1 MPLGRV
7 EQRREGVREEIKQA
21 ARRLMAEHGTAGL
34 SLRAIAR
41 EINMQPSG
49 LYHYYGSL
57 DELITVLIVEA
68 FNALA
73 DALEAARETAAGQ
86 SSAAQLI
93 AVLQAYRLWAMTHP
107 TDFQLIY
114 GNPIP
119 GYAAPREITVPPVI
133 RGFSVIVGL
142 IENLLQS
149 GALEAVPPYDHTPPE
164 IEARLQE
171 LIERDGYPVS
181 ARALFLGAV
190 GWTQLH
196 GIIMLEMFNHLQPV
210 VGDADVFYRAQI
222 INLLKTMGLKTAV

>member
-57 DELITVLIVEA
+57 DELITALIVEA

-93 AVLQAYRLWAMTHP
+93 AVLQAYRRWAMTHP

-149 GALEAVPPYDHTPPE
+149 GALEAVPPYDHMPPE

-210 VGDADVFYRAQI
+210 VGDADVFYRAQV

>member
-1 MPLGRV
+1 MPSERV
-7 EQRREGVREEIKQA
+7 EQRREGVREEIKRA

-41 EINMQPSG
+41 EINMLPSG

-57 DELITVLIVEA
+57 DDLITALIVDA

-73 DALEAARETAAGQ
+73 DALEAARETAAGPG
-86 SSAAQLI
+86 SAAQLV
-93 AVLQAYRLWAMTHP
+93 AVLEAYRRWAMTHP
-107 TDFQLIY
+107 IDFQLIY

-149 GALEAVPPYDHTPPE
+149 GVLEAAPPYDVIPPE
-164 IEARLQE
+164 IEARLQT

-181 ARALFLGAV
+181 ARALFLGVV

-210 VGDADVFYRAQI
+210 IEDMETFYRAQV